1 MKEYFY
7 FTTEAEAR
15 AFFIECLA
23 LGIYVSFDRKDN
35 IYGVHVDVEK
45 TLEAKN
51 AKS

>member
-1 MKEYFY
+1 MKEYFF

-23 LGIYVSFDRKDN
+23 LGIYIGFDRKDAL
-35 IYGVHVDVEK
+35 YGVCVDVEK